1 MQTLITNSR
10 FILCGINI
18 LAFFLPSYQDISA
31 YTFIPLA
38 FSSTDDQSEISTADV
53 FIATVPLIL
62 IPVSSIAILIR
73 TYMRRH
79 LRIIFKALPLICLAV
94 FTVLLFLSL
103 RTIAGGGMSS
113 LRILSHLR
121 EGFYITAVASVLLP
135 FTKSP
140 YRRKVKR
147 VRERKAEVA

>member
-1 MQTLITNSR
+1 MQTLISKLR
-10 FILCGINI
+10 YILCFVII
-18 LAFFLPSYQDISA
+18 SAFFLPSYQDISGF
-31 YTFIPLA
+31 TFIPLA

-53 FIATVPLIL
+53 FIATIPLIL
-62 IPVSSIAILIR
+62 IPVSSIAILVR
-73 TYMRRH
+73 TYMRRQ
-79 LRIIFKALPLICLAV
+79 LRQTFKALPLICLAV
-94 FTVLLFLSL
+94 FTILLFLSL

-121 EGFYITAVASVLLP
+121 EGFYITAIASMLLP

-147 VRERKAEVA
+147 VQEQKAEAA